1 MVLVWHRLMVVNVLI
16 SVALWTK
23 SPERPRANLKW
34 LRSCGKSPRSQRNH
48 VFRECGS
55 KLEDLDAHIVLLR
68 AMQGGGTAIVG
79 AGSNASGSSVGQ
91 GSESYDLF
99 SILDRLAHGEIIPQ
113 TV

>member
-1 MVLVWHRLMVVNVLI
+1 MNVLI
-16 SVALWTK
+16 SVALWIK

-48 VFRECGS
+48 VFREFGS
-55 KLEDLDAHIVLLR
+55 KLEDLDAHIVLLH
-68 AMQGGGTAIVG
+68 AMQGGGTAIMG